1 MEFSKENFALIL
13 NTLMAISTIIATVLI
28 YKAGKKHDIE
38 MYRLDKRQQKIDS
51 LLEDL
56 QNIAN
61 DSGILMSNDQ
71 KRFDV
76 SFEKVNRL
84 LDKIIKFQNRLI
96 TTDFLDDL
104 KKDLDILMDFI
115 SKAVKKNNLSIV
127 DANELNIELS
137 TKFTNI
143 VRTLKELE
151 KQLYEKNKS

>member
-1 MEFSKENFALIL
+1 MFHLK
-13 NTLMAISTIIATVLI
+13 
-28 YKAGKKHDIE
+28 
-38 MYRLDKRQQKIDS
+38 
-51 LLEDL
+51 
-56 QNIAN
+56 
-61 DSGILMSNDQ
+61 
-71 KRFDV
+71 
-76 SFEKVNRL
+76 KVNRL